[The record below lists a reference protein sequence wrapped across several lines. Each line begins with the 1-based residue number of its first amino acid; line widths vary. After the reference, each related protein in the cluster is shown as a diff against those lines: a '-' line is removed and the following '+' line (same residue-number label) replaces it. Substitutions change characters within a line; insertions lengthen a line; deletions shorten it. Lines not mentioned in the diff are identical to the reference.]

1 MLDIQ
6 IVYSVCADTMIPTS
20 YELLSPGTGESHC
33 ALPVRHL
40 GVTCGPIPFG
50 RPFWSRCVALPAFRC
65 RSFPSATLRNL
76 RSQNDAF
83 FSIWHPAC
91 FFFVICSIFWPLREA
106 RCDMQYFLFP
116 IRVEWEGGCDLGH
129 CGGHKFVSWIK
140 TGLPPV
146 VDWVSAELRSLSL
159 IPHKSTKTERNE
171 VQLWLRY
178 RLQVALI
185 AVPISI
191 FSPMQITCLS
201 PVASLDR

>member
-1 MLDIQ
+1 MCGHHDSNILWAAFPRHWRESLRAACSTSGRDMRPNPFREAILEQ
-6 IVYSVCADTMIPTS
+6 MRCTAGIPVS
-20 YELLSPGTGESHC
+20 ELPL
-33 ALPVRHL
+33 RHL
-40 GVTCGPIPFG
+40 AKFKESE
-50 RPFWSRCVALPAFRC
+50 W
-65 RSFPSATLRNL
+65 
-76 RSQNDAF
+76 
-83 FSIWHPAC
+83 C
-91 FFFVICSIFWPLREA
+91 FFLNLTSLVICSIFWPLREA

-140 TGLPPV
+140 TGLLPV
-146 VDWVSAELRSLSL
+146 VDWVSAKLRSLSL
-159 IPHKSTKTERNE
+159 MPHKSTKTERNE